1 MGESTRA
8 RAIAAAVVAMLS
20 VAVVVWWPV
29 RAGAQAK
36 PTAPIFEVDAAWPRE
51 LPNKWILGQV
61 SGIAVDA
68 RDHVWIV
75 HRPGSLAND
84 EKAAAA
90 DPPIA
95 ECCVPAPP
103 VVEFDPQ
110 GSVVRAWG
118 GPGDGY
124 EWPTQEHGIAVD
136 HRGNVWVSASGA
148 KDAHVLKF
156 TADGRFLLQIG
167 RLGQS
172 GGNNDTANLGRPA
185 EMRVD
190 PETNE
195 LYVADGENGG
205 NRRVIVFDAD
215 TGAYKRHW
223 GAYGQKPDDEPP
235 PAFDRAGPPPKQ
247 FGSAA
252 VHCVR
257 IAKDG
262 LVYVCDR
269 GNNRIQVFRRD
280 GTFVAETIVAR
291 QTRGIGSVWDVELSH
306 DQQFLY
312 VADGTNM
319 KVWLLRR
326 SDLAPVGSFG
336 RMGRNAGQFRGVNAL
351 GVDSH
356 GNIFTGEVSDGR
368 RVQRFVFKGVAP
380 APGQ

>member
-1 MGESTRA
+1 MQPKA
-8 RAIAAAVVAMLS
+8 
-20 VAVVVWWPV
+20 
-29 RAGAQAK
+29 
-36 PTAPIFEVDAAWPRE
+36 
-51 LPNKWILGQV
+51 LPKNWILGQV
-61 SGIAVDA
+61 SGVAVDA
-68 RDHVWIV
+68 QDHVWII
-75 HRPGSLAND
+75 HRPGTLSNN
-84 EKAAAA
+84 EKAATT
-90 DPPIA
+90 DPPTA

-103 VVEFDPQ
+103 VIEFDAK
-110 GSVVRAWG
+110 GNVVRAWG
-118 GPGDGY
+118 GPGAGY

-136 HRGNVWVSASGA
+136 HKGNVWVSASAA
-148 KDAHVLKF
+148 KDAHVVKF
-156 TADGRFLLQIG
+156 TSDGKFLLQIG
-167 RLGQS
+167 RLGQG

-190 PETNE
+190 PATNE
-195 LYVADGENGG
+195 VYVADGENGG

-223 GAYGQKPDDEPP
+223 GAYGEKPDDGPP
-235 PAFDRAGPPPKQ
+235 PKFDPDGPLPKQ

-280 GTFVAETIVAR
+280 GTFVNEAVVAR
-291 QTRGIGSVWDVELSH
+291 PTRRLGSVWDIEFSP

-319 KVWLLRR
+319 KLWILRR
-326 SDLAPVGSFG
+326 SDLQIVGAFG
-336 RMGRNAGQFRGVNAL
+336 RMGRNAGQFLGVNAL

-356 GNIFTGEVSDGR
+356 GSIFTGEVSDGR
-368 RVQRFVFKGVAP
+368 RVQKFVFKGLASRS
-380 APGQ
+380 GQ